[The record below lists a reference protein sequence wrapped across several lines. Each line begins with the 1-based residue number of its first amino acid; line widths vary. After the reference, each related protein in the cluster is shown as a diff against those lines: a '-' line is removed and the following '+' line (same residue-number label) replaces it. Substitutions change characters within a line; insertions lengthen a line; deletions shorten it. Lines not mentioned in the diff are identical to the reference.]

1 MPCWYGWN
9 EGVRP
14 HYDKHSWALG
24 PWTLSDPQ
32 HAWCSFWQTHRSME
46 AASDLGGKWRTSPCP
61 GPQNTPSEVEELVG
75 NPAPGPG

>member
-24 PWTLSDPQ
+24 PWTLSDDCLHLIPVT
-32 HAWCSFWQTHRSME
+32 HSMHGAHSGRCTGAWRQSQI
-46 AASDLGGKWRTSPCP
+46 
-61 GPQNTPSEVEELVG
+61 
-75 NPAPGPG
+75 